1 MLGARGA
8 RRKCFQLISAENI
21 CAFKNRCRSVVTM
34 VKIPVNAAKDAI
46 ATMAAV
52 IPEITIKD
60 RRGK

>member
-1 MLGARGA
+1 
-8 RRKCFQLISAENI
+8 
-21 CAFKNRCRSVVTM
+21 M